1 MTDRSTLWAGLAGIG
16 LVALCCALPLL
27 VVAIGASA
35 LLAWATHSILVAAGS
50 LIVAAMLVLCSRFR
64 RTRAASECCNEP
76 TGTPLRKL

>member
-35 LLAWATHSILVAAGS
+35 LLAGGLTSFCRPPA
-50 LIVAAMLVLCSRFR
+50 C
-64 RTRAASECCNEP
+64 
-76 TGTPLRKL
+76 